1 MEFPMNTLNIIRKQ
15 IEKAEAS
22 RRAQLS
28 HCAYRGNKCEV
39 HVGGEPVHG
48 TFVYRGRTY
57 TRWVQLNNCL
67 ASSIGRSFFCSLLSI
82 IKSAVGINRY
92 T

>member
-1 MEFPMNTLNIIRKQ
+1 MNTLEIIRRQ

-28 HCAYRGNKCEV
+28 HCAYRGHECKV
-39 HVGGEPVHG
+39 HVVGEPVHG

-57 TRWVQLNNCL
+57 T
-67 ASSIGRSFFCSLLSI
+67 
-82 IKSAVGINRY
+82 K
-92 T
+92 

>member
-1 MEFPMNTLNIIRKQ
+1 MNTLEIIRRQ

-28 HCAYRGNKCEV
+28 HCAYRGHKCEV
-39 HVGGEPVHG
+39 HVPDEPVHG

-57 TRWVQLNNCL
+57 
-67 ASSIGRSFFCSLLSI
+67 
-82 IKSAVGINRY
+82 IK
-92 T
+92 

>member
-1 MEFPMNTLNIIRKQ
+1 MNTLDIIRQ

-22 RRAQLS
+22 RRAQLT

-39 HVGGEPVHG
+39 HVKGEPVHG

-57 TRWVQLNNCL
+57 
-67 ASSIGRSFFCSLLSI
+67 A
-82 IKSAVGINRY
+82 K
-92 T
+92 